1 MTRLLSSLWA
11 ILVLLLVTPVGA
23 RDVDVST
30 HINIIEKKFSVSYLH
45 GARDTVEKL
54 VAFYCQDQFGQKAEL
69 GPGAC
74 TKMLPIE
81 ANRCTARGACR

>member
-1 MTRLLSSLWA
+1 MARFLSPLWA
-11 ILVLLLVTPVGA
+11 ILAVLLVTPVGA

-30 HINIIEKKFSVSYLH
+30 HINITEKQFSVSYLYQ
-45 GARDTVEKL
+45 ARDTVEKL

-74 TKMLPIE
+74 TKMLPLE
-81 ANRCTARGACR
+81 ANRCTARGACQ